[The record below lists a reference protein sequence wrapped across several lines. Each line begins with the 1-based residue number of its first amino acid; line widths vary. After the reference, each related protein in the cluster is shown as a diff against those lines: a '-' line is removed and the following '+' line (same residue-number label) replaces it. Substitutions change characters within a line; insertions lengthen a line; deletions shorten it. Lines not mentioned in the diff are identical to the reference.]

1 MKVLTQKVFIVDTV
15 SVFACMSTLTCFY
28 LFNVIHTYFYIY
40 RSKYNKFSF
49 VFSENEKIF
58 TLLSFILFNVM
69 VCFILAYC

>member
-1 MKVLTQKVFIVDTV
+1 MKVLTQKVFIVETV

-49 VFSENEKIF
+49 VFSEN
-58 TLLSFILFNVM
+58 
-69 VCFILAYC
+69 

>member
-1 MKVLTQKVFIVDTV
+1 MYEHVN
-15 SVFACMSTLTCFY
+15 M
-28 LFNVIHTYFYIY
+28 FNVIHTYFYIY